1 MQIASAEGRVQRVP
15 TEHSGPGPGSAVA
28 EVSTKSAKL
37 FADLFRDIDPDKR
50 LRVLEIGRAQSETVS
65 FFSDYKCRLRF
76 ADLYDDVKLFKGQ
89 AGATEAEL
97 AKNFRK
103 TLAIPKGE
111 KFDLCLLWDVM
122 QYFSGRAIRALC
134 GALEP
139 HLHEGT
145 KAHGFGVHS
154 ILTPCER
161 AEYSIR
167 NLGEFVVRKGRLP
180 DLQYLPHPQAE
191 LSELLTVF
199 KVERAILMGDGTVEM
214 LLGSK
219 PYWS

>member
-1 MQIASAEGRVQRVP
+1 VQIASVQSRVQPVAEAR
-15 TEHSGPGPGSAVA
+15 SGHGPGSAVA
-28 EVSTKSAKL
+28 EVSVKSAKL
-37 FADLFRDIDPDKR
+37 FPDLFRDIDPDKR
-50 LRVLEIGRAQSETVS
+50 LRVLEIGRAQPETVR

-76 ADLYDDVKLFKGQ
+76 ADLYSDVKLFEGQ

-122 QYFSGRAIRALC
+122 QYLSGRAIRALC

-145 KAHGFGVHS
+145 RAHGFGVHS

-161 AEYSIR
+161 AEYAIG
-167 NLGEFVVRKGRLP
+167 NLGEFVMRKGSLP

-199 KVERAILMGDGTVEM
+199 KIERAILMGDGTVEM
-214 LLGSK
+214 FLGSK
-219 PYWS
+219 PYWD